1 MKTKKLIAFIL
12 LFCLTL
18 IFVPTAWAAEN
29 SYTINGVTITPT
41 SVVSSDSDLHSCAS
55 YATAV
60 LKAIGKWTPGM
71 TSYSSS
77 YSILAGKS
85 AEERK
90 ITADHVREFIQA
102 ASVGSRIRVCSVSDT
117 TGNNCDQI
125 LTGGNGHTMVLVE
138 KNDSSGTFT
147 ILEAVTGDNGKYY
160 ARSKSYTYQSFAKAM
175 DRGMAENFV

>member
-12 LFCLTL
+12 SFCLTL
-18 IFVPTAWAAEN
+18 TVVPTAWAAEN

-41 SVVSSDSDLHSCAS
+41 SVVSSDSDLKNCAS

-117 TGNNCDQI
+117 TGNNCDQT

-138 KNDSSGTFT
+138 KMIRAVHLRSLKQLQGTMGN
-147 ILEAVTGDNGKYY
+147 IMLEVNHIHINHLRKP
-160 ARSKSYTYQSFAKAM
+160 
-175 DRGMAENFV
+175 